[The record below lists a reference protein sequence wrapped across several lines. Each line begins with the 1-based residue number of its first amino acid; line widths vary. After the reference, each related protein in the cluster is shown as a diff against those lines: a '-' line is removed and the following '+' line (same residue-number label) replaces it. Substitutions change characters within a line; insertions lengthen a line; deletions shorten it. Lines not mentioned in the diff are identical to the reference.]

1 MQKKFDIL
9 RLWRVKRYN
18 QLIDKNNMDI
28 NDVNE
33 KIVATKILNELKYNK
48 RMFYNWSA
56 WFSGDKEE
64 NLLDMLVSR
73 ISSIKKELISQTI
86 EPCLDEI
93 KAVSMYKK
101 VREESENQSH
111 NVVTFS
117 SSKKISGKIEFNYF
131 IQISLQ
137 DFIVSAIWLE
147 TVARLIDSRLKDDV
161 YANRLSQSQSSFFNP
176 YFDAYSEFRDSNFN
190 KMRQWIEE
198 KETGIYVQTD
208 LSRCYYNVNVEKLK
222 KELVE
227 ELGQNYT
234 KNFEFITE
242 YIFKIIEKYNELE
255 GIRDFLKDSKVD
267 NNLVSE
273 TVLPIGFLPSNILIN
288 FYLLD
293 LDNKIKQTFY
303 PVNYSRYVDDIVFL
317 VKTDVSEKYKPG
329 DLPEIDNIKAKITQ
343 IRDSLKL
350 NEKKS
355 VKLSED
361 KTLFFIVNKR
371 NDINYLNK
379 FAKETQQLSSD
390 SYRLIDP
397 NEYDKEFENAYNLT
411 QGLTKISDLF
421 TIVRDKKYISRTIST
436 VFNYIFWNLK
446 EDIDEENVNLAKKFL
461 KYFYS
466 FVDDE
471 FFLNLFDYW
480 YQLIIIELVSNKI
493 LLCEELAKKSS
504 IKLDKLEFMKRLQS
518 LEENVEPKSKLFKI
532 FLSNFKNNLE
542 HTFKARYGT
551 SLYQIQEYFR
561 YPRYKLRNIVEKDSL
576 FYFEKQLRKLAEFS
590 CSRSLVVSNVDK
602 NFLDVVKKNFRNNY
616 HNEKGIIVFD
626 GNDGIKIGDYNYKK
640 KIVLSQSNFE
650 TYSQRLKYFQDYS
663 KNESNIK
670 DIILTLNEA
679 DRNKT
684 DILLYPEQGIPL
696 QEIYSLVRFARKTK
710 ILVIGGLDFI
720 YLENENKVLNLT
732 FIIRPFKVLKGEK
745 EYKDTEI
752 ILLPKLY
759 PSPIEYE
766 IFQGSRFSRNK
777 NWEIYIPDSSD
788 WENQHIV
795 KFKDSTHAVLNCYE
809 AASLDLKYEISKEE
823 PEVVHLITNN
833 KDIKYYKQIAESLS
847 RDLMAVSTIT
857 NYSQLGGVE
866 VFSPYKEEYR
876 RQISIHKGAK
886 NTHVDICEVDLDAI
900 KYKRLHNQ
908 DNTMKQNPPKY
919 YYRNLGK

>member
-1 MQKKFDIL
+1 MKGN
-9 RLWRVKRYN
+9 N
-18 QLIDKNNMDI
+18 QLIDRTVIDI

-33 KIVATKILNELKYNK
+33 NIVATKILNELKYNK
-48 RMFYNWSA
+48 RMFYNWST
-56 WFSGDKEE
+56 WFKGDKEE
-64 NLLDMLVSR
+64 SLLNVLR
-73 ISSIKKELISQTI
+73 KNIYNIKNELINQKI
-86 EPCLDEI
+86 EPCLKEI
-93 KAVSMYKK
+93 KAIPMYKK
-101 VREESENQSH
+101 IREESINSSH
-111 NVVTFS
+111 NVITFS
-117 SSKKISGKIEFNYF
+117 SSKKISGEIEFNYF
-131 IQISLQ
+131 IQMSLQ
-137 DFIVSAIWLE
+137 DFIVSVIWLE
-147 TVARLIDSRLKDDV
+147 TVGRLINSRLKDDI
-161 YANRLSQSQSSFFNP
+161 YANRLSQSQSSFFKP

-190 KMRQWIEE
+190 KMRQWIEGE
-198 KETGIYVQTD
+198 ETGIYVQTD
-208 LSRCYYNVNVEKLK
+208 LSRCYYNINIGKLK
-222 KELVE
+222 KELVD

-234 KNFEFITE
+234 TNFEFITE
-242 YIFKIIEKYNELE
+242 YIFKIIKKYNELE
-255 GIRDFLKDSKVD
+255 EIRYFLNDSKVE
-267 NNLVSE
+267 NNIVSE

-317 VKTDVSEKYKPG
+317 IKTDISEKYKSG
-329 DLPEIDNIKAKITQ
+329 ELPEIDDIKTKITK
-343 IRDSLKL
+343 IRESLEL
-350 NEKKS
+350 DEQKS
-355 VKLSED
+355 VELSKE

-446 EDIDEENVNLAKKFL
+446 EDIDRDNINLAKKFV

-480 YQLIIIELVSNKI
+480 YQLIIIELVSNGI
-493 LLCEELAKKSS
+493 LLSEELTKSS
-504 IKLDKLEFMKRLQS
+504 GVKLDKLEFMERLRS
-518 LEENVEPKSKLFKI
+518 LEENVGPKSELFRI
-532 FLSNFKNNLE
+532 FLKNFKDNIE
-542 HTFKARYGT
+542 QIFKARYGT

-561 YPRYKLRNIVEKDSL
+561 YPRYKLRSIVEKESL

-590 CSRSLVVSNVDK
+590 CSRSLVVSSVDEK
-602 NFLDVVKKNFRNNY
+602 FLDVIKNNFRNNY

-626 GNDGIKIGDYNYKK
+626 GDDGIKVEDYNYKE

-663 KNESNIK
+663 KNESNIT

-710 ILVIGGLDFI
+710 ILVIGGMDFI

-745 EYKDTEI
+745 EYKDVEM

-766 IFQGSRFSRNK
+766 IFQGSSFNSSK
-777 NWEIYIPDSSD
+777 NWEIYIPNLSD
-788 WENQHIV
+788 WENQRIV
-795 KFKDSTHAVLNCYE
+795 KFKGSTHAILNCYE

-823 PEVVHLITNN
+823 PEIVHLITNN

-847 RDLMAVSTIT
+847 RDMMAVSTIT

-886 NTHVDICEVDLDAI
+886 NTHVDICEVDLKAI

-908 DNTMKQNPPKY
+908 DGTMKQNPPKY